1 MFRAYD
7 GTKQRLGHHL
17 KIEVAEN
24 GRSGIQVISRAAKVL
39 RSLKDHPEGRSL
51 GQIANEVGLPRSTVQ
66 RIVGAL
72 QAERLLIANMNGNG
86 VRLGPELGALAD
98 AARFNTAEECRP
110 LLVELTQATGET
122 SDLSVLRGDKMIFI
136 DQVPGT
142 HRLRTVS
149 SVGETFPLT
158 TTANGLAC
166 LAKLPR
172 DTALSL
178 ASNEAALSGSTFDPK
193 AFIARLDDVA
203 QTGLAYDLDEHA
215 DGISAIGF
223 AFSDLAGEI
232 HAISVPVP
240 SSRFARRKHDIE
252 AAVKRTAAIVQ
263 RTMKGDPS

>member
-1 MFRAYD
+1 M
-7 GTKQRLGHHL
+7 
-17 KIEVAEN
+17 KIDSVEN
-24 GRSGIQVISRAAKVL
+24 GRSGIQVISRAARVL

-86 VRLGPELGALAD
+86 FRLGPELGALAN
-98 AARFNTAEECRP
+98 AARFNTAEQCRP
-110 LLVELTQATGET
+110 LLLELTQATGET

-136 DQVPGT
+136 DQVSGT

-149 SVGETFPLT
+149 SVGEIFPLN
-158 TTANGLAC
+158 TTANGRAC
-166 LAKLPR
+166 LALLPR
-172 DTALSL
+172 
-178 ASNEAALSGSTFDPK
+178 EAALTLAQTEAAHSGIDLDPDAFD
-193 AFIARLDDVA
+193 AQLNEIR

-223 AFSDLAGEI
+223 AFVDLIGEI

-240 SSRFARRKHDIE
+240 STRFARHRQDIE
-252 AAVKRTAAIVQ
+252 NALKSSAAVIQK
-263 RTMKGDPS
+263 TMQNDPIR